1 MWIKDLRDFL
11 RTVNIKSYLKL
22 KPTPMHILIVEPDT
36 NNATFLQQNLKAAC
50 YSVDVCTNYAN
61 ASFQARTTEFD
72 LIICEYKLPDG
83 FATTLCEEL
92 RKKQKHTPM
101 IIMSSLTDFMTRIKC
116 LDAGA
121 DDFILKPFFF
131 EELLAHVRAILRRP
145 KSITKSVMRID
156 DLELDAVKHKVFRG
170 NDDIY
175 LTRKEFEL
183 LEYLMKN
190 EGAVLTRGQI
200 LEHVWDIHADIFSN
214 TIETH
219 ILNLRRKVDFIPHR
233 KLIHTIPGR
242 GYKIE
247 NAAAT
252 ALERVRI
259 LKNAFSGA

>member
-1 MWIKDLRDFL
+1 MWIKDLHDFL
-11 RTVNIKSYLKL
+11 RMVNIKSYLKL

-50 YSVDVCTNYAN
+50 YSVDVCTNYTN
-61 ASFQARTTEFD
+61 ASFQARTTDFD
-72 LIICEYKLPDG
+72 LIICEFKLPDG
-83 FATTLCEEL
+83 LGTMLCEDL
-92 RKKQKHTPM
+92 RQKQKHTPV
-101 IIMSSLTDFMTRIKC
+101 IIMSELTDFMTRIKC

-121 DDFILKPFFF
+121 DDFILKPFYF
-131 EELLAHVRAILRRP
+131 EELLAHIRAILRRP
-145 KSITKSVMRID
+145 KSLNHPTLKID
-156 DLELDAVKHKVFRG
+156 DLELDTIKHKVFRG
-170 NDDIY
+170 KKDIY

-183 LEYLMKN
+183 LEYLLKN
-190 EGAVLTRGQI
+190 EGIVLSRGQI

-233 KLIHTIPGR
+233 KLIHTVPGR

-247 NAAAT
+247 NAAAI
-252 ALERVRI
+252 ALERVRV

>member
-1 MWIKDLRDFL
+1 
-11 RTVNIKSYLKL
+11 
-22 KPTPMHILIVEPDT
+22 MHILIVEPDI
-36 NNATFLQQNLKAAC
+36 NHATLLKQNFKAAC
-50 YSVDVCTNYAN
+50 FSVDVCETYKD
-61 ASFQARTTEFD
+61 ASYRARTTELD
-72 LIICEYKLPDG
+72 LIVCEFKLSDSSG
-83 FATTLCEEL
+83 IALCEEL
-92 RKKQKHTPM
+92 RQKQKHVPM
-101 IIMSSLTDFMTRIKC
+101 IIMSERNDFMTRIQC
-116 LDAGA
+116 LNAGA
-121 DDFILKPFFF
+121 DDFITKPFYF

-145 KSITKSVMRID
+145 KSLVRPILQID
-156 DLELDAVKHKVFRG
+156 DLQLDTVRHKVFRG
-170 NDDIY
+170 HDDIY

-247 NAAAT
+247 NAAA
-252 ALERVRI
+252 AAMERVRV